1 MDYIY
6 GSFGRGPTMT
16 IFRFSFLSG
25 LRTIRSSEE
34 YVELVRG
41 GEGGERAYV
50 VFFCFWQFD
59 VLSPT

>member
-1 MDYIY
+1 
-6 GSFGRGPTMT
+6 MT